1 MLLLLLLLLSS
12 FGGSQSQ
19 KEGYKLQVSQSV
31 AVQEGLCAYIP
42 CTFFYPFHEKWVS
55 PSNIH
60 GYWFKDGPNLSED
73 DPMATNDQ
81 MRKVNEEAG
90 GRFHLIGDPVKDKC
104 SLSIVDVQM
113 RDSGQYFF
121 RMKRGKD
128 EKFNYLSYKVHLNVE
143 VLTEKPDIYMPEILE
158 PERSVTLLCAAPWI
172 CGNATP
178 PIFFWAGTAISNLR
192 QSQGTPYFSELTF
205 TPRSQDHGTN
215 LTCRVTFPGA
225 GVSTETTIP
234 LNVAYSLKNFGISA
248 AWEKR
253 TGLESSSDLSSLS
266 IQKDKSLRLFCQA
279 DSNPP
284 AMLSW
289 VHGGQVVLSSWPS
302 GAGVLAL
309 ELPRLGIEDGGEY
322 RCQAQHQKETQHV
335 SLNLSILYAPE
346 DLKVSVL
353 GPNRTVT
360 ILGNA
365 SSLVILV
372 GETLH
377 LECVA
382 DSRPLANMTWAKGSQ
397 LLSSS
402 LLSSPGVVGL
412 ELSHVQPEDE
422 GKYTCQAQNPW
433 GTQHTSLNLSVQYPP
448 KLYNPFC
455 SRTDEGLFCTCCIQA
470 KPISSLIWR
479 VGESTV
485 EGNSNNDTLQV
496 MSITSG
502 SWTNSSLILK
512 EKLGLDLNLH
522 CEGRNQ
528 HGAHSLVI
536 LLVADASGAAAL
548 TFSKGVFLGVAIM
561 ALLFVCLKYALK
573 KLQRKKQVEMR
584 DLGTTDS
591 QSNKEVDY
599 ENLDMNWSRGTRQ
612 SSPDPVT
619 QTPPEELHYA
629 SLNFRRLKPQDN
641 RENQEENKK

>member
-353 GPNRTVT
+353 GPNRT
-360 ILGNA
+360 
-365 SSLVILV
+365 
-372 GETLH
+372 
-377 LECVA
+377 
-382 DSRPLANMTWAKGSQ
+382 D
-397 LLSSS
+397 
-402 LLSSPGVVGL
+402 
-412 ELSHVQPEDE
+412 
-422 GKYTCQAQNPW
+422 
-433 GTQHTSLNLSVQYPP
+433 PP

>member
-1 MLLLLLLLLSS
+1 
-12 FGGSQSQ
+12 
-19 KEGYKLQVSQSV
+19 
-31 AVQEGLCAYIP
+31 
-42 CTFFYPFHEKWVS
+42 
-55 PSNIH
+55 
-60 GYWFKDGPNLSED
+60 
-73 DPMATNDQ
+73 MATNDQ

-433 GTQHTSLNLSVQYPP
+433 GTQHTSLNLSVQY
-448 KLYNPFC
+448 
-455 SRTDEGLFCTCCIQA
+455 
-470 KPISSLIWR
+470 
-479 VGESTV
+479 
-485 EGNSNNDTLQV
+485 
-496 MSITSG
+496 
-502 SWTNSSLILK
+502 
-512 EKLGLDLNLH
+512 
-522 CEGRNQ
+522 
-528 HGAHSLVI
+528 
-536 LLVADASGAAAL
+536 ASGAAAL